1 MPKKILSLRECTKCW
16 NMTEDLILFRHKSF
30 VEPIFFSFIVFI
42 ALTTKRGYRG
52 EILTFSVS
60 YSLNDCILFV
70 FPFTFSSTDTTLHVQ
85 RTSMRSNT
93 AFEWRLAV
101 QIHIKV
107 VQKGFQTGFCADQSS
122 SSLSKPFLC
131 ELWCAPFLFD
141 FMHSLVKGVAKTAE
155 IDS

>member
-1 MPKKILSLRECTKCW
+1 MPKKILSLRALNVGTW
-16 NMTEDLILFRHKSF
+16 LRIWSYSDTRVLLSQY
-30 VEPIFFSFIVFI
+30 FFSLIVLI

-52 EILTFSVS
+52 GILTFSIS
-60 YSLNDCILFV
+60 YSLNDCNLFV
-70 FPFTFSSTDTTLHVQ
+70 FPFKFSSTDTTLHVQ

-141 FMHSLVKGVAKTAE
+141 FMHLLVKGVAKTAE